1 MASLIVKL
9 KETILNEILL
19 NNEAPNTIGRD
30 PSNAIHLDNL
40 SVSRFHAKIYKQDW
54 PFFIED
60 LKSTNG
66 VYVNEK
72 KVSWKSPLS
81 NNDIITIG
89 KYTLIFKDKKS
100 DYEDVRTPE
109 MDATVHIKKK

>member
-1 MASLIVKL
+1 MASLILKL
-9 KETILNEILL
+9 KEKVLNEILL
-19 NNEAPNTIGRD
+19 NNEAPTTIGRD

-40 SVSRFHAKIYKQDW
+40 SVSRFHAKIYKQGW

-100 DYEDVRTPE
+100 DYEDVRIPGL
-109 MDATVHIKKK
+109 DATVQIKKN